1 MSIDSF
7 DELVSHVG
15 HNVIV
20 IGYGREGEQ
29 QYANVAIECETCG
42 RVLLEWGRP
51 ADQLAKP
58 PEGGVMSAFVC
69 DVCNKPLEDQEQI
82 IEVGMSSEGRRAR
95 VAISGSP
102 EVWDAEPTHWFHIAC
117 YEKLWDTDQWPKPGE
132 IA

>member
-20 IGYGREGEQ
+20 FGYGREGEQ
-29 QYANVAIECETCG
+29 QYAKRCH
-42 RVLLEWGRP
+42 RVRDLRSRSARMGP
-51 ADQLAKP
+51 SSDQLAKP